1 MATLA
6 SLDNATIRVD
16 HISKRASLVD
26 VAKMV
31 LDCGDD
37 EAKAELNKLLGPTA
51 DADEDCPRL
60 QINNRGGFT
69 QVANVDFLIEII
81 WLLPGAIPDDVRR
94 KMCHAVC
101 HLCEG
106 DASLVTDTEARHIA
120 MREASLRAH
129 AQGGKK
135 DNMPAGFELLGVQD
149 QQELAKEMVQ
159 QLLKGRDQDLRR
171 KALEL
176 EERKIS
182 LKRKHCNTVIYM
194 YPSLEE
200 LDVTLDTRAQVHIL
214 DTMAQTTKP
223 DVSEMV

>member
-1 MATLA
+1 MATA
-6 SLDNATIRVD
+6 TSLDNATIRVD
-16 HISKRASLVD
+16 HVSKRASLVD

-31 LDCGDD
+31 LDCGEDH
-37 EAKAELNKLLGPTA
+37 AQAALNKLLGPTA

-94 KMCHAVC
+94 EMCHAVC
-101 HLCEG
+101 RLCEE
-106 DASLVTDTEARHIA
+106 DVSLVTDTEARHIV

-135 DNMPAGFELLGVQD
+135 DNIPAGFELLG
-149 QQELAKEMVQ
+149 
-159 QLLKGRDQDLRR
+159 DLRR

-182 LKRKHCNTVIYM
+182 LKRKRCDIVIHM
-194 YPSLEE
+194 YRSLEE
-200 LDVTLDTRAQVHIL
+200 LDITLDTRAQVHML
-214 DTMAQTTKP
+214 DTLAQNHKTRR
-223 DVSEMV
+223 